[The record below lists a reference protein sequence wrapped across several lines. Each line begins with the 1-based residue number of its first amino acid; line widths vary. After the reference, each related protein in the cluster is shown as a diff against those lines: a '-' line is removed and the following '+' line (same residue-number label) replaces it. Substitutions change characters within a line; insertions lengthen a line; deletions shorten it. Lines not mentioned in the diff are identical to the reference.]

1 MYDEIFSQITNAANK
16 RNLRDSTIHA
26 YCTSVAHFLKYSMNI
41 SEYANR
47 ENDEPL
53 VGLIFVGNSNSKI
66 ADELEADALRFGFE
80 ITDTIMD
87 ETHPI
92 DMLKWYMKN
101 TSIMAVL
108 VRDILDISSDKERFK
123 YIDAKYHVFVNR
135 DKCDGL
141 RESGMAMGEQTR
153 PIDRTRIVKKIG
165 AISDEA
171 LFDEIVRASEA
182 IITDYK

>member
-1 MYDEIFSQITNAANK
+1 
-16 RNLRDSTIHA
+16 
-26 YCTSVAHFLKYSMNI
+26 MNI

-53 VGLIFVGNSNSKI
+53 VGLIYVGNSNSKI
-66 ADELEADALRFGFE
+66 AAELEADALRFGFE

-108 VRDILDISSDKERFK
+108 VRDILDISSDKEVLLDVLNEAERQGVRIHSKVIGVLWWFKRALSRNRFVPDDMPLVCNTLSVTDQFDC
-123 YIDAKYHVFVNR
+123 YEGDSTM
-135 DKCDGL
+135 
-141 RESGMAMGEQTR
+141 REIEEVVLYL
-153 PIDRTRIVKKIG
+153 IRIIHH
-165 AISDEA
+165 
-171 LFDEIVRASEA
+171 LL
-182 IITDYK
+182 TCQ

>member
-1 MYDEIFSQITNAANK
+1 MAEPHFV
-16 RNLRDSTIHA
+16 RR
-26 YCTSVAHFLKYSMNI
+26 CTLYFDDYEKHEVFACEGAEQRVVPMTK
-41 SEYANR
+41 
-47 ENDEPL
+47 
-53 VGLIFVGNSNSKI
+53 
-66 ADELEADALRFGFE
+66 
-80 ITDTIMD
+80 
-87 ETHPI
+87 
-92 DMLKWYMKN
+92 
-101 TSIMAVL
+101 
-108 VRDILDISSDKERFK
+108 RFK